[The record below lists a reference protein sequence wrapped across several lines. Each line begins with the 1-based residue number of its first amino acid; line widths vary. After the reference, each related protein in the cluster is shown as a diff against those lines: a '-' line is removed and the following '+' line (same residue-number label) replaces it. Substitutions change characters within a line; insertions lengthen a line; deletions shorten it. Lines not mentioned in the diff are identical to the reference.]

1 MRKYKTK
8 PDKSIQGY
16 WMRYSS
22 KYNLWVNEQGTYVY
36 REYND
41 PNLNGPLKIRQRQD
55 GSKYLNTKSHGEVEL
70 DKLVA
75 DCYVSEPQDG
85 RKYILIHKDGNK
97 GNCNASNLE
106 WKEERRFSPTDTIRE
121 VIKDIWVRFD
131 GTVWREKSA
140 KNQITIVKDIG
151 DSDTDRIV
159 PISEPYISYQVK
171 NRYGGYDDKHIS
183 MDNLMDLAEFVD
195 GNQSE
200 LNNPGVLHKDG
211 DYLNFSEENLEWVE
225 KDSPE
230 YQDYLQ
236 KKKEDLERR
245 TIELNPD
252 HPNPLMRFGN

>member
-70 DKLVA
+70 DKLVS

-159 PISEPYISYQVK
+159 PISEPYISYRVK
-171 NRYGGYDDKHIS
+171 NRYDRYDDRYIP
-183 MDNLMDLAEFVD
+183 MDKLMDLAEFVD

-200 LNNPGVLHKDG
+200 LNNPGMLHKDG

-230 YQDYLQ
+230 YQNYLQ

-245 TIELNPD
+245 TIKLNPG

>member
-1 MRKYKTK
+1 MTRFIPKAEKY
-8 PDKSIQGY
+8 IQSY
-16 WMRYSS
+16 LMRYSP
-22 KYNLWVNEQGTYVY
+22 KYNLWVNRNGDRAY
-36 REYND
+36 REYRDSSKNSFLRIYSR
-41 PNLNGPLKIRQRQD
+41 PN
-55 GSKYLNTKSHGEVEL
+55 GSKYLNTQIPGIIEL

-85 RKYILIHKDGNK
+85 RKYILIHKDGNNA
-97 GNCNASNLE
+97 NCSADNLE
-106 WKEERRFSPTDTIRE
+106 WKETRRFSPTDTIRE
-121 VIKDIWVRFD
+121 VLKGIWVRFD

-159 PISEPYISYQVK
+159 PISEPYISYRVK
-171 NRYGGYDDKHIS
+171 NRYDRYDDRYIP
-183 MDNLMDLAEFVD
+183 MDKLMDLAEFVD

-230 YQDYLQ
+230 YQNYLQ

-245 TIELNPD
+245 TIKLNPG

>member
-1 MRKYKTK
+1 
-8 PDKSIQGY
+8 
-16 WMRYSS
+16 MRYSPRF
-22 KYNLWVNEQGTYVY
+22 NAWVNRQGTYVH

-41 PNLNGPLKIRQRQD
+41 RSLNGPLRIYTRLD
-55 GSKYLNTKSHGEVEL
+55 GSKYLNTQIPGIIEL

-75 DCYVSEPQDG
+75 DCYVPEPQDG

-97 GNCNASNLE
+97 ANCSADNLE
-106 WKEERRFSPTDTIRE
+106 WKEERRFSPTDTIRK
-121 VIKDIWVRFD
+121 VLKSIWVRFD

-159 PISEPYISYQVK
+159 PIPEPYISYRVK
-171 NRYGGYDDKHIS
+171 NRYDRYDDRHIP
-183 MDNLMDLAEFVD
+183 MDDLMDLAEFVGGD
-195 GNQSE
+195 QSG
-200 LNNPGVLHKDG
+200 LNNLGVLHKDG
-211 DYLNFSEENLEWVE
+211 DYLNFSEDNLEWVE

-245 TIELNPD
+245 TVELNPG
-252 HPNPLMRFGN
+252 HPNPLMKFGN